1 MTIMATPDSAESAAG
16 NRHQR
21 PSNAYDGFRPL
32 RDPFHEQFAQEIA
45 RMPEHDAL
53 GKPGEDAY
61 VSAGFTRHRRNHVR
75 LMHQDRVAKRIDWL
89 RQAREAAARA
99 ASMPLTKVIEE
110 LRARGI
116 ERFADLVDRNAAG
129 VGTVQDLSR
138 VPVEVG
144 IGALKMMHEAFG
156 IKMSVVR

>member
-1 MTIMATPDSAESAAG
+1 
-16 NRHQR
+16 
-21 PSNAYDGFRPL
+21 
-32 RDPFHEQFAQEIA
+32 
-45 RMPEHDAL
+45 MPEHDAL
-53 GKPGEDAY
+53 SKPGEDAY

-129 VGTVQDLSR
+129 VVTVQDLSR